1 MTRLEKD
8 AIKRLIIL
16 GAAFVVVAI
25 IYYFSRDIG
34 SSLCGFGLMGFLGFV
49 RQSKGKGPELDEE
62 KVKKME
68 KWSIIPLIILFLFF
82 SFQIKDIFMQ
92 FNKGLNLDFGAVFA
106 SFFLLIAILFL
117 IFRGKKVYINKT
129 LKLPKYDERENNII
143 KNSSSIAFTVFWI
156 IFIFASVSVGIFL
169 PDKQIST
176 YYLSMQGLIAWWI
189 YAFAYNSAIIWQ
201 EQKLKT
207 VLN

>member
-8 AIKRLIIL
+8 AIKRVIIL
-16 GAAFVVVAI
+16 SVAFMAVAI
-25 IYYFSRDIG
+25 IYYFSRDLG
-34 SSLCGFGLMGFLGFV
+34 SSLCGFGLMGFIGFV

-68 KWSIIPLIILFLFF
+68 KWSIITLIILFLFF
-82 SFQIKDIFMQ
+82 IFQIKDIFMQ
-92 FNKGLNLDFGAVFA
+92 FNKGLNLDFGGVFA
-106 SFFLLIAILFL
+106 LIFLLIAILFL
-117 IFRGKKVYINKT
+117 LFRGKKVYINKT
-129 LKLPKYDERENNII
+129 LKLPKYDERENIII

-156 IFIFASVSVGIFL
+156 IFIFASVGVGIFL
-169 PDKQIST
+169 PNKQIST

-189 YAFAYNSAIIWQ
+189 YAFTYNISIFWQ
-201 EQKLKT
+201 ERKLKT